1 MLSLWSVS
9 PVVNALPV
17 VLTSV
22 TDAATVLSQQTDPGP
37 SLEPHSSILHTL
49 RTKQKRGD
57 EHENTQ
63 MFGRVLQVLCL
74 RRKNTAAAAASRT
87 PDDQPTR
94 RSLLRPSLRSLCRRL
109 LCFFNLLKFTENG
122 AEVFGGVKCLPP
134 VCLALTGWFWRKRE
148 EKLHRLEPLPAAV
161 LPQGRARPA

>member
-22 TDAATVLSQQTDPGP
+22 TDAATVLSQQT
-37 SLEPHSSILHTL
+37 LVLHSSLTPRYCILYVQNKNAET
-49 RTKQKRGD
+49 
-57 EHENTQ
+57 NTQ
-63 MFGRVLQVLCL
+63 TRKCL
-74 RRKNTAAAAASRT
+74 VEFCRYYVCGEKNTAAASRT